1 MKRPNHH
8 LQPSV
13 PTFTLDPM
21 FDKKKVSKIPQKKK
35 AAFLI
40 EKLLFV
46 WLLKLGSNQRPS
58 D

>member
-1 MKRPNHH
+1 MNGIINYSQRGIK
-8 LQPSV
+8 
-13 PTFTLDPM
+13 TLSID
-21 FDKKKVSKIPQKKK
+21 DKGIKKKK
-35 AAFLI
+35 AASLI